1 MIARQSFAESTTLS
15 VLFPPPLRGRVRDGG
30 KPQAPGLETPL
41 SSSPPQGGREQALL
55 GVRLRPNSGAFA

>member
-1 MIARQSFAESTTLS
+1 MIARQSFAESTMLS
-15 VLFPPPLRGRVRDGG
+15 VLFPAPLRGRVREGG

-41 SSSPPQGGREQALL
+41 SNSPPQGGREQALL

>member
-55 GVRLRPNSGAFA
+55 AVRLRPNSGAFA